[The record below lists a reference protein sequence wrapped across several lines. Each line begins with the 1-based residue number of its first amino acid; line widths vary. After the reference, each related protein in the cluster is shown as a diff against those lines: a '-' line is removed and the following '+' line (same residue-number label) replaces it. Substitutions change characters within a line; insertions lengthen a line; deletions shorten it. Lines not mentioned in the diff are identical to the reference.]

1 VSTAK
6 TTARAG
12 EIVITSPRTYRPLT
26 TNPAQ
31 RSSLTPDV
39 VAMLVAEALRQAI
52 NFALTDPD
60 VKTPNGIAM
69 ATEIRAHLKGL
80 PDKERFGFLQNAIK
94 AGDLPTVSAALNAAP
109 RGEVH

>member
-1 VSTAK
+1 
-6 TTARAG
+6 
-12 EIVITSPRTYRPLT
+12 
-26 TNPAQ
+26 
-31 RSSLTPDV
+31 
-39 VAMLVAEALRQAI
+39 MLVAEALRQAI